1 MHVGN
6 QLDTEVDIL
15 GFKHLNLELTVARVE
30 VIRDA
35 ILELMGNEM
44 GPSLTPHMA
53 EGVLQVLNYV
63 GGALIYIR
71 SHYAER
77 VKILNQSWEEANC
90 EREKK
95 KEKQKDAQERAKA
108 EACLIDQYIPT
119 KTTTI
124 DFPDTI
130 QEFPGESLLLLE
142 RVSGAYANSFHLAVE
157 ANPD

>member
-1 MHVGN
+1 M
-6 QLDTEVDIL
+6 

-35 ILELMGNEM
+35 ILELMGNEL

-108 EACLIDQYIPT
+108 EACFFDQYIPT
-119 KTTTI
+119 KKT
-124 DFPDTI
+124 
-130 QEFPGESLLLLE
+130 
-142 RVSGAYANSFHLAVE
+142 HH
-157 ANPD
+157 

>member
-1 MHVGN
+1 MYLGS

-44 GPSLTPHMA
+44 GPSLTPQMA
-53 EGVLQVLNYV
+53 MGVLEVLNYV

-95 KEKQKDAQERAKA
+95 EKQKDAQERAKA
-108 EACLIDQYIPT
+108 EVCLFDQHPHQKPPRID
-119 KTTTI
+119 
-124 DFPDTI
+124 D
-130 QEFPGESLLLLE
+130 S
-142 RVSGAYANSFHLAVE
+142 
-157 ANPD
+157 

>member
-1 MHVGN
+1 MYVGSR
-6 QLDTEVDIL
+6 LDTEVDIL

-44 GPSLTPHMA
+44 GPSLTPQMA
-53 EGVLQVLNYV
+53 MGVLEVLNYV

-108 EACLIDQYIPT
+108 EACLFDQHPHQKPPRID
-119 KTTTI
+119 
-124 DFPDTI
+124 D
-130 QEFPGESLLLLE
+130 S
-142 RVSGAYANSFHLAVE
+142 
-157 ANPD
+157 

>member
-1 MHVGN
+1 MYVGSR
-6 QLDTEVDIL
+6 LDTEVDIL

-44 GPSLTPHMA
+44 GPSLTPQMA
-53 EGVLQVLNYV
+53 MGVLEVLNYV

-90 EREKK
+90 EREEEEGETKGCPGK
-95 KEKQKDAQERAKA
+95 GKGGGVFVRPTSPPKA
-108 EACLIDQYIPT
+108 PT
-119 KTTTI
+119 
-124 DFPDTI
+124 
-130 QEFPGESLLLLE
+130 
-142 RVSGAYANSFHLAVE
+142 H
-157 ANPD
+157 

>member
-1 MHVGN
+1 MYLGS

-44 GPSLTPHMA
+44 GPSLTPQMA
-53 EGVLQVLNYV
+53 MGVLEVMNYV

-71 SHYAER
+71 SDYAER

-90 EREKK
+90 ERVKK
-95 KEKQKDAQERAKA
+95 KETQNDAQERAKA
-108 EACLIDQYIPT
+108 EACLFDQHPHQKPPRID
-119 KTTTI
+119 
-124 DFPDTI
+124 D
-130 QEFPGESLLLLE
+130 S
-142 RVSGAYANSFHLAVE
+142 
-157 ANPD
+157 